1 MLALES
7 IYEIYL
13 KHPSVTTDS
22 RQITEGCLFFALR
35 GDHFDGNTFAKK
47 ALEQGAAYVVVDD
60 ATVVEND
67 RYILVPNSLITLQ
80 QLARHHRRQL
90 GITVVAITG
99 SNGKTT
105 TKELVSNVLS
115 SQYKTHFTKGNLNN
129 HIGVPL
135 TLLAMPESTEI
146 AVVEMG
152 ANHQKEIAFLCTI
165 AEPTHGLITNIG
177 KAHIEGFGG
186 IEGIKKGKSELYE
199 YLAQNKGMVF
209 VNLDE
214 PFLLDLVKEKG
225 PARFLQYMSS
235 DEPSPSNIPFEIK
248 LIKTQPFIKVAF
260 LSENKELTKVK
271 SHLIGVYN
279 FNNIMTAI
287 TLGKYFKVPAA
298 KIKSVIESYVP
309 TNNRSQLIEKEH
321 YKIVLDAYNANPTS
335 MKGAVDSFIAMKSEK
350 KAVILGAMKEL
361 GADTELEHQA
371 LTDLV
376 METGVLDCIALV
388 GAEYQ
393 TARREGIYYFDSV
406 ETLKSWYT
414 EQDWTDY
421 LILIKGSRS
430 NQLEK
435 VLA

>member
-35 GDHFDGNTFAKK
+35 GDHFDGNAFAKK
-47 ALEQGAAYVVVDD
+47 ALEQGAAFVVVDD
-60 ATVVEND
+60 PAVVEND
-67 RYILVPNSLITLQ
+67 QYILVPNSLITLQ

-90 GITVVAITG
+90 GITVLAITG

-146 AVVEMG
+146 AVIEMG

-199 YLAQNKGMVF
+199 YLAKTKGMVF

-214 PFLLDLVKEKG
+214 NFLLDLVKEKG
-225 PARFLQYMSS
+225 PARYLQYMSS
-235 DEPSPSNIPFEIK
+235 DEPSPSNVPFEIK
-248 LIKTQPFIKVAF
+248 LIKTQPFVKVAF

-271 SHLIGVYN
+271 SNLLGVYN

-287 TLGKYFKVPAA
+287 ALGKYFKVPAA
-298 KIKSVIESYVP
+298 KIKSVIEAYVP

-321 YKIVLDAYNANPTS
+321 YNIVLDAYNANPTS
-335 MKGAVDSFIAMKSEK
+335 MKSALDSFVVMKSEK

-361 GADTELEHQA
+361 GADTAVEHET
-371 LTDLV
+371 LTDSLLD
-376 METGVLDCIALV
+376 TGALDCIVLV
-388 GAEYQ
+388 GSEYQ
-393 TARREGIYYFDSV
+393 ANRKDGIHYFDSV
-406 ETLKSWYT
+406 EALKPWY
-414 EQDWTDY
+414 EAQDWTDY

-435 VLA
+435 VLG